1 MAVPRTRAYRAAAVA
16 LALCAS
22 LAGCGG
28 GASATA
34 EAGSGDEAGSGSG
47 SGDKVTLRFTWWGN
61 ADRAARTEKA
71 VAAFERAHPGIRIQT
86 SYATYD
92 AYKQKLATQAAGS
105 DVPDLIQLDYRQ
117 ISQYAGAGVML
128 DLARQRKELPTGE
141 MDPKM
146 LRTGQVGG
154 VQYALPMGVGTQTV
168 AYDKAAWRAAGAKAP
183 RAGWSWQDWVRALR
197 EVKKEHG
204 PHVMTDPGAAED
216 QFEIWLR
223 GRGKQLYGRDGQ
235 LAFSAKDL
243 ARWWSFT
250 SALRKEGLVSPATD
264 TTQMSGSVEDA
275 PMGRKRS
282 TAEFNWDAPS
292 AGYEAMYGDRLA
304 IAPTP
309 TGEDGT
315 YGQYYK
321 PSMLLGIS
329 AGSEHP
335 REAAQFIDFLLNSD
349 KAADILGVDRG
360 TPVNSTQR
368 RRVLSHVTG
377 FQKQVAGLQTS
388 LRGKLE
394 PPPAA
399 PPRGDNGLQSTF
411 QRDYD
416 QVSFEKLS
424 PREAAEQ
431 FVTEARAELR
441 P

>member
-1 MAVPRTRAYRAAAVA
+1 MPAPRTRASCAAAVA
-16 LALCAS
+16 IALCAT
-22 LAGCGG
+22 LTGCGG
-28 GASATA
+28 GPSAA
-34 EAGSGDEAGSGSG
+34 ADG
-47 SGDKVTLRFTWWGN
+47 KVTLRFTWWGN

-71 VAAFERAHPGIRIQT
+71 VTAFERAHPSIDIQT
-86 SYATYD
+86 SYSTYD
-92 AYKQKLATQAAGS
+92 SYKQKLATQAAGG

-117 ISQYAGAGVML
+117 ISQYAGSDVML
-128 DLARQRKELPTGE
+128 DLSRQRKHLPTDK
-141 MDPKM
+141 MDPAL

-154 VQYALPMGVGTQTV
+154 RQYALPMGIGTQTV
-168 AYDKAAWRAAGAKAP
+168 AYDKKAWRAAGVKQP
-183 RAGWSWQDWVRALR
+183 QPGWSWQDWVRALR
-197 EVKKEHG
+197 KIKDDRG
-204 PHVMTDPGAAED
+204 SYAMTDPGAAED

-223 GRGKQLYGRDGQ
+223 GQGKKLYTKGGQ
-235 LAFSAKDL
+235 IAFSAGDL

-264 TTQMSGSVEDA
+264 TTQMSGSVEDT

-282 TAEFNWDAPS
+282 IAEFNWDAPS

-315 YGQYYK
+315 FGQYYK
-321 PSMLLGIS
+321 PSMLLGIA

-335 REAAQFIDFLLNSD
+335 REAAQFIDFFLNSD
-349 KAADILGVDRG
+349 KAADIMGVDRG

-368 RRVLSHVTG
+368 RRVLSTVTG
-377 FQKQVAGLQTS
+377 FQKQVARLQTS
-388 LRGKLE
+388 LQGKLKA
-394 PPPAA
+394 PPAA

-424 PREAAEQ
+424 PREAAED
-431 FVTEARAELR
+431 FLTEARAELR

>member
-1 MAVPRTRAYRAAAVA
+1 MPGPRTRASCAAAVA
-16 LALCAS
+16 IALCAT

-28 GASATA
+28 GAPAA
-34 EAGSGDEAGSGSG
+34 ADG
-47 SGDKVTLRFTWWGN
+47 KVTLRFTWWGN
-61 ADRAARTEKA
+61 ADRAERTEKA
-71 VAAFERAHPGIRIQT
+71 VAAFERSHPGIDIRT
-86 SYATYD
+86 SYSTYD
-92 AYKQKLATQAAGS
+92 AYKQKLATQAAGG

-117 ISQYAGAGVML
+117 ISQYAGSDVML
-128 DLARQRKELPTGE
+128 DLGRQRAALSTDR
-141 MDPKM
+141 MDPD
-146 LRTGQVGG
+146 LLQTGQVGG

-168 AYDKAAWRAAGAKAP
+168 AYDKEAWRDAGVKTP
-183 RAGWSWQDWVRALR
+183 QPGWSWQDWVRALR
-197 EVKKEHG
+197 KVKEDRG
-204 PHVMTDPGAAED
+204 SYVMTDPGAAED

-223 GRGKQLYGRDGQ
+223 GQGKKLYTDDGQ
-235 LAFSAKDL
+235 IAFTAGDL

-282 TAEFNWDAPS
+282 IAEFNWDAPS

-315 YGQYYK
+315 FGQYYK
-321 PSMLLGIS
+321 PSMLLGIAAS
-329 AGSEHP
+329 SEHP
-335 REAAQFIDFLLNSD
+335 REAASFIDFLLNSD

-368 RRVLSHVTG
+368 RRVLSTVTG
-377 FQKQVAGLQTS
+377 FQKQVARLQTS
-388 LRGKLE
+388 LQGKLE
-394 PPPAA
+394 EPPTA

-416 QVSFEKLS
+416 QVSFEKLT
-424 PREAAEQ
+424 PREAAED
-431 FVTEARAELR
+431 FITEARAELR

>member
-1 MAVPRTRAYRAAAVA
+1 MPASRTRASCVAAVA
-16 LALCAS
+16 IALCATLS
-22 LAGCGG
+22 GCGG
-28 GASATA
+28 GPSAA
-34 EAGSGDEAGSGSG
+34 ADG
-47 SGDKVTLRFTWWGN
+47 KVTLRFTWWGN

-71 VAAFERAHPGIRIQT
+71 VTAFERAHPSIDIQT
-86 SYATYD
+86 SYSTYD
-92 AYKQKLATQAAGS
+92 SYKQKLATQAAGG

-117 ISQYAGAGVML
+117 ISQYAGSDVLL
-128 DLARQRKELPTGE
+128 DLAGQRKHLPTDK
-141 MDPKM
+141 MDPAL

-154 VQYALPMGVGTQTV
+154 RQYALPMGIGTQTV
-168 AYDKAAWRAAGAKAP
+168 AYDKKAWRAAGVKDP
-183 RAGWSWQDWVRALR
+183 QAGWSWQDWVRALR
-197 EVKKEHG
+197 KVKDDRG
-204 PHVMTDPGAAED
+204 SYPMTDPGAAED

-223 GRGKQLYGRDGQ
+223 GQGKKLYTKDGQ
-235 LAFSAKDL
+235 IAFSAGDL

-275 PMGRKRS
+275 PMGREKS
-282 TAEFNWDAPS
+282 LAEFNWDAPS

-304 IAPTP
+304 LAPTP

-315 YGQYYK
+315 FGQYYK
-321 PSMLLGIS
+321 PSMLLGIAS
-329 AGSEHP
+329 GSEHP
-335 REAAQFIDFLLNSD
+335 REAAQFIDFFLNSD

-368 RRVLSHVTG
+368 RRVLSTVTG
-377 FQKQVAGLQTS
+377 FQKQVARLQTS
-388 LRGKLE
+388 LQGKLKA
-394 PPPAA
+394 PPAA

-424 PREAAEQ
+424 PREAAEN
-431 FVTEARAELR
+431 FLTEARAELR